1 MCCFACDFIREIRA
15 IRGQKHN
22 RIFTTHNAHLK
33 KQFEHSSVRSLM
45 NQTKTATVEAAS
57 GSGFPGRGSIN
68 FDFNPRFEQ
77 FDMTEGGPEFDL
89 VKAGNNVTGSIFTG
103 RLEADAAWRSVWA
116 SMGIAR
122 QERRIGQKL
131 GQRRCGGNAR

>member
-1 MCCFACDFIREIRA
+1 MAVSDLTPRA
-15 IRGQKHN
+15 HPYLPGLLPRRQRG
-22 RIFTTHNAHLK
+22 IAHLK
-33 KQFEHSSVRSLM
+33 KQFRHSSVRSEM
-45 NQTKTATVEAAS
+45 NHRKIATVEAAS
-57 GSGFPGRGSIN
+57 GLKFLRRGSIN

-77 FDMTEGGPEFDL
+77 FDITEGGPEFDL
-89 VKAGNNVTGSIFTG
+89 VIAGNNVTGFIFTG
-103 RLEADAAWRSVWA
+103 RLETEIAWRSVWA

>member
-1 MCCFACDFIREIRA
+1 
-15 IRGQKHN
+15 
-22 RIFTTHNAHLK
+22 
-33 KQFEHSSVRSLM
+33 M
-45 NQTKTATVEAAS
+45 NHRKIATVEAAS
-57 GSGFPGRGSIN
+57 GLKFLRRGSIN

-77 FDMTEGGPEFDL
+77 FDITEGGPEFDL
-89 VKAGNNVTGSIFTG
+89 VIAGNNVTGFIFTG
-103 RLEADAAWRSVWA
+103 RLETEIAWRSVWA

>member
-22 RIFTTHNAHLK
+22 RIFTTHNAHVK

-45 NQTKTATVEAAS
+45 NQTKIATVEAAS
-57 GSGFPGRGSIN
+57 GLKFLVRGSIN

-77 FDMTEGGPEFDL
+77 FDITEGGHEFDL
-89 VKAGNNVTGSIFTG
+89 VIAGNNVTGSIFTG
-103 RLEADAAWRSVWA
+103 RLCAEAAWRWVWA

-131 GQRRCGGNAR
+131 GQRRCGRNAR